1 LAKARETTRKQA
13 ARNAQDYLRQTSGA
27 VWSSGKGKWPHHVA
41 LPAER
46 VRDPIHREV
55 IFCAAGVLSATALTY
70 SLRRDDGDFVVF
82 CFSKSED
89 AEAFAKRF
97 GGERLPRAAG
107 GDPENKQATWARLF
121 RTNARNGVTGYK
133 LCAHS
138 ADRPANAAMEL
149 VSEIARD
156 IYPQFHMFPMGVWVQ
171 QGPKPPPFHRPL

>member
-1 LAKARETTRKQA
+1 VMTR
-13 ARNAQDYLRQTSGA
+13 R
-27 VWSSGKGKWPHHVA
+27 KGEITRSDLKRKWRHHVA

-97 GGERLPRAAG
+97 GGERS
-107 GDPENKQATWARLF
+107 ATSSQR
-121 RTNARNGVTGYK
+121 
-133 LCAHS
+133 
-138 ADRPANAAMEL
+138 
-149 VSEIARD
+149 
-156 IYPQFHMFPMGVWVQ
+156 
-171 QGPKPPPFHRPL
+171 